1 MKQGLVSSM
10 KIMGHNHRGDRE
22 INDFYATPPDATE
35 RLLRVEDFDG
45 SIYEPCCGM
54 GHISK
59 VFEQNGFNVESTDL
73 IDRGFGR
80 PYVDFLQETEQRDNI
95 VTNPPYGNLLIK
107 FMYHSQK
114 IARKK
119 TCFLL
124 KLQALEG
131 LARKE
136 FYDLYPPV
144 RVHVFSGRVTLM
156 KNGDEDYKKK
166 SSMMALAWYV
176 WEKGNTKKPTIN
188 WL

>member
-1 MKQGLVSSM
+1 MKQGLHSTM
-10 KIMGHNHRGDRE
+10 QIIGHNHRGDRE
-22 INDFYATPPDATE
+22 INDFYATPSTATE
-35 RLLRVEDFDG
+35 KLLSVEDFDG
-45 SIYEPCCGM
+45 LIYEPCCGQ

-59 VFEQNGFNVESTDL
+59 VFQQHGYDVESTDL
-73 IDRGFGR
+73 VDRGFGR
-80 PYVDFLQETEQRDNI
+80 PQVDFLQETKQRDNI

-107 FMYHSQK
+107 FMHHSQK

-119 TCFLL
+119 TCYLL

-131 LARKE
+131 LARRE
-136 FYDLYPPV
+136 FYELYPPV

-156 KNGDEDYKKK
+156 KNGDDYQGG
-166 SSMMALAWYV
+166 MMALAWYV